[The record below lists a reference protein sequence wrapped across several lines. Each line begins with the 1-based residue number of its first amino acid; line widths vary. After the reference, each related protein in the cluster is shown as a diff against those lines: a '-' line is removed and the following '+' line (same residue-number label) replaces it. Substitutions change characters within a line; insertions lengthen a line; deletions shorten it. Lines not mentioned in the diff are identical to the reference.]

1 MSTTHTQI
9 VPDDIIPVLERS
21 TKAGNKKP
29 PLFLGWYGMAKSLM
43 IQKFCEQ
50 NDYHFI
56 DFRIAYKTFN
66 DVRGFPMPNRETGIM
81 EWFPDEDWDWH
92 PTKRNV
98 ILFDEIGQGAIST
111 FKASMQAMLDRCV
124 GKMKFPEG
132 TIVCAASNKLD
143 QKTGCQRMLAA
154 LVDRFAIYDVRPD
167 IGGFQRYL
175 EKEGKSPEVLAFIN
189 ANSDAPYNFKLDD
202 WSGEE
207 NLPTF
212 RSFSRLDELVASY
225 DSAEEA
231 SSDPLLVPHA
241 QSCVGPKYGTMFA
254 SFLKLASKV
263 GDVGRMVDE
272 CRTCNIPT
280 EPNLQWLVACRL
292 ITLANKE
299 NIKNVLTL
307 AQRLSTPNDPDWKSR
322 KEPSMM
328 QMFVGN
334 GLRRRRSDLHRTETM
349 LSWLSHYGEFL
360 VD

>member
-1 MSTTHTQI
+1 MSNHTTITSSDI
-9 VPDDIIPVLERS
+9 VPVLERS
-21 TKAGNKKP
+21 AKAGNRKP
-29 PLFLGWYGMAKSLM
+29 PLFLGWYGLAKSM
-43 IQKFCEQ
+43 MVKKFADD
-50 NDYHFI
+50 NGYHFI
-56 DFRIAYKTFN
+56 DFRVAYKTFN

-81 EWFPDEDWDWH
+81 EWFPDEDWDFH

-98 ILFDEIGQGAIST
+98 ICFDEIGQGQVST
-111 FKASMQAMLDRCV
+111 FKATMQAILDRRV
-124 GKMKFPEG
+124 GKMEFPEG
-132 TIVCAASNKLD
+132 TIICAASNKLD

-154 LVDRFAIYDVRPD
+154 LVDRFAIYEVRPD
-167 IGGFQRYL
+167 IMSFQSHL
-175 EKEGKSPEVLAFIN
+175 EQEGKSPEVLAFIN
-189 ANSDAPYNFKLDD
+189 ANSDAPYNFKIED

-225 DSAEEA
+225 DSAVEA
-231 SSDPLLVPHA
+231 ASDPLFLQHA
-241 QSCVGPKYGTMFA
+241 QSCVGPKYGSMFA
-254 SFLKLASKV
+254 EFIKLASKV

-272 CRTCNIPT
+272 CRTCDIPK

-292 ITLANKE
+292 ITLASKE
-299 NIKNVLTL
+299 NLKNILTL

-349 LSWLSHYGEFL
+349 LSWLAHYGEFI